1 MIGLGGLQMPG
12 LLWGGA
18 YGPTANRPTK
28 PVGGQCYFDTTIGA
42 IVAWTGTAWQ
52 LSTRAGWHDLIGD
65 IQQAAAVGALTSE
78 VYRDTPEL
86 WYWLSRSQND
96 SLSLKFQM
104 PHDWDPTQAIEP
116 HLHVVGAAPT
126 TGNVRIIGRYAWSH
140 FGDLALPA
148 LSGWGTIDTTTQ
160 ILDTEQWVP
169 KAISLGQ
176 LSPPT
181 LAQKP
186 SAFLHLWIQR
196 PGQSDAL
203 DTYDGNKPS
212 GTAAANLGLEGL
224 DCHVLRTGLA
234 TAGRYA

>member
-1 MIGLGGLQMPG
+1 MIALGGLQMPG
-12 LLWGGA
+12 LLWGNSF
-18 YGPTANRPTK
+18 GPTASRPAR
-28 PVGGQCYFDTTIGA
+28 PVGGQCYFDTTINCV
-42 IVAWTGTAWQ
+42 VAWNGTAWQ
-52 LSTRAGWHDLIGD
+52 LATRAGWHDLIGD
-65 IQQAAAVGALTSE
+65 VNQAAANAALTEE
-78 VYRDTPEL
+78 VYRDTPEP
-86 WYWLSRSQND
+86 WYWMHRAQD
-96 SLSLKFQM
+96 DALSLKFQM
-104 PHDWDPTQAIEP
+104 PHDWDPTQAVEP

-140 FGDLALPA
+140 VRDLALPE
-148 LSGWGTIDTTTQ
+148 LSGWGTIDTTTT
-160 ILDTEQWVP
+160 ILGTEQWLP
-169 KAISLGQ
+169 IPITLATIT
-176 LSPPT
+176 PPA

-186 SAFLHLWIQR
+186 SSFLHLWIQR